1 MLLTL
6 KDFKQQKWTIE
17 IEPSE
22 TVLALKEKNAQEKGW
37 EASLQKLIFSG
48 KVLQDDRTLESYNI
62 KEKDFIICMV
72 SKPKKPAQSSESS
85 KAASTPEPSTPA
97 RAPPTASTNAPGPAA
112 SGATGAAEV
121 ATPTAPQ
128 SSQPASF
135 NDPSAFAVGSQR
147 ESAINNI
154 VEMGYPRDQVEVA
167 MRAAFNNP
175 DRAVEYLLTGIPEDV
190 RPPQQQG
197 QGAEDAEGQHG
208 DEGEDIEIEHEGED
222 AEHGAGDNEEGAGED
237 VNLFDAA
244 AAAAQGRGGGAQ
256 GGAGGAGAGAGAGG
270 ADLSFLQHHPQFQ
283 QMRELIRQQP
293 QMLEVIIQQLA
304 AANPQ
309 LAQLIASNPEGFINL
324 LRGPE
329 DEEGGELP
337 PGVTQIQVTPEEND
351 AIERLVALGFS
362 RDIVIQA
369 YFACDKNEEVAAN
382 YLFEHGHDDDE

>member
-1 MLLTL
+1 
-6 KDFKQQKWTIE
+6 
-17 IEPSE
+17 
-22 TVLALKEKNAQEKGW
+22 
-37 EASLQKLIFSG
+37 
-48 KVLQDDRTLESYNI
+48 
-62 KEKDFIICMV
+62 MV

-85 KAASTPEPSTPA
+85 KAANTPEPSTPA
-97 RAPPTASTNAPGPAA
+97 RAPPTASTNAPGPVA
-112 SGATGAAEV
+112 SGATGATAGAAEA

-128 SSQPASF
+128 SSAQPASF

-175 DRAVEYLLTGIPEDV
+175 DRAVEYLLTGIPENV
-190 RPPQQQG
+190 RPPQQQE
-197 QGAEDAEGQHG
+197 GAEGAAEGQQAG
-208 DEGEDIEIEHEGED
+208 EGEDIEIEHEGED
-222 AEHGAGDNEEGAGED
+222 AEQGAGDNEEGAGED

-244 AAAAQGRGGGAQ
+244 AAAAQGRGAGAQ
-256 GGAGGAGAGAGAGG
+256 GGAGAGAGAGAGG